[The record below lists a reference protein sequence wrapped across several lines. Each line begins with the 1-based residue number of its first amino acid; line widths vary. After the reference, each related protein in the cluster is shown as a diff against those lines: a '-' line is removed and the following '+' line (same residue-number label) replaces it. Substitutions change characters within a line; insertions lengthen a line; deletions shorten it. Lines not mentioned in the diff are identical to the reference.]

1 MDNGYRVQLS
11 SLIAT
16 RLWQGENMEVNRVI
30 CGNVLEVLKTFP
42 DESIDCIITSPPYYG
57 KRDYGNEAIAVWG
70 GDPNC
75 EHEWDQNG
83 FCKKCG
89 AWKGE
94 LGLEPSPQLY
104 VEHLLQITA
113 ELKRVLKKT
122 GTFFLNINDTFSQT
136 SGNGMRQK
144 SMALIPERL
153 LIGLYDQGWYVRNKI
168 IWVKSNSMPESTR
181 DRLSNRYEHV
191 FFLTKSKRY
200 YFDLDSIR
208 VPSISMNRN
217 YTEDKIPL
225 GKEYRQRGTPFQI
238 EPKNVLQ
245 RADKEREYSASKYF
259 TANRQKTA
267 SPGGRAILVIASG
280 KLTTEV
286 RKKLQDVNSYLK
298 NKLRESGYSVK
309 ELAKMIGI
317 KETTLAHYF
326 RTDLS
331 GQAIPDRKIW
341 ELMKPILNLGE
352 YDDYIKEE
360 IKSALPQPHP
370 LGKNPGDILETA
382 TEPFGREFCP
392 NCKRFLGKKEV
403 RMADGTLICGYCGT
417 PVVSHFAVFPKKLIT
432 PLITAGCPPGGVVL
446 DPFCG
451 SGTALVVA
459 KELGRKYIGI
469 DAVRAYCDMAEARLK
484 ETKVVVKLT
493 SF

>member
-1 MDNGYRVQLS
+1 
-11 SLIAT
+11 
-16 RLWQGENMEVNRVI
+16 MELNKII

-42 DESIDCIITSPPYYG
+42 DESVDCIITSPPYYH
-57 KRDYGNEAIAVWG
+57 KRVYGSEAVAIWG

-75 EHEWDQNG
+75 GHEWDQNG

-94 LGLEPSPQLY
+94 LGLEPSPSLY

-122 GTFFLNINDTFSQT
+122 GTFFLNINDTFSQI

-168 IWVKSNSMPESTR
+168 IWVKSNALPESVK
-181 DRLSNRYEHV
+181 DRLANRYEHV
-191 FFLTKSKRY
+191 FFLTKNKRY

-208 VPSISMNRN
+208 ISSATMRSKTNSTAKEKVIKHDIAVGRVGN
-217 YTEDKIPL
+217 FSYSDPL
-225 GKEYRQRGTPFQI
+225 HTKAY
-238 EPKNVLQ
+238 
-245 RADKEREYSASKYF
+245 
-259 TANRQKTA
+259 
-267 SPGGRAILVIASG
+267 
-280 KLTTEV
+280 
-286 RKKLQDVNSYLK
+286 
-298 NKLRESGYSVK
+298 
-309 ELAKMIGI
+309 
-317 KETTLAHYF
+317 
-326 RTDLS
+326 
-331 GQAIPDRKIW
+331 
-341 ELMKPILNLGE
+341 
-352 YDDYIKEE
+352 
-360 IKSALPQPHP
+360 HP
-370 LGKNPGDILETA
+370 LGKNPGDILETT
-382 TEPFGREFCP
+382 TEPFGKEFCP
-392 NCKRFLGKKEV
+392 KCKRFLEKEEAKMV
-403 RMADGTLICGYCGT
+403 NGTLVCGHCGT
-417 PVVSHFAVFPKKLIT
+417 PVVSHFAVFPKKLVT
-432 PLITAGCPPGGVVL
+432 PLITAGCPPGGIVL

-451 SGTALVVA
+451 SGTALIVA